1 MFRSSQ
7 VLNSLHHHHGC
18 RLASGFASL
27 VGFCSMNA
35 VKIPW
40 QGTNMYTLYQS
51 YNVDISTLF
60 VTGRE
65 TFQAGIPA
73 SQKISVSSG
82 RIVGTWILVFPGFT
96 SSAIFG
102 TIVGMP
108 LFRQNF
114 KPLKFSRNF
123 CPTLDLRYV
132 DKWGRKF
139 GCIVYLIIEAHSWR
153 RCIFFSGNLLGIMI
167 HPAGWCNLFMIVAHC
182 CMMLL
187 CCSRS

>member
-27 VGFCSMNA
+27 VGFCSTNA

-73 SQKISVSSG
+73 SSLELDFCFFQALPPLPFSAPSWECHFSAKNSKAEI
-82 RIVGTWILVFPGFT
+82 FQGF
-96 SSAIFG
+96 F
-102 TIVGMP
+102 
-108 LFRQNF
+108 
-114 KPLKFSRNF
+114 
-123 CPTLDLRYV
+123 PTLDPRYV

-139 GCIVYLIIEAHSWR
+139 GCIVYLIIEALFFLR
-153 RCIFFSGNLLGIMI
+153 RFNVLCFFFPGIC
-167 HPAGWCNLFMIVAHC
+167 WV
-182 CMMLL
+182 
-187 CCSRS
+187 S